1 MNFKRWIARREPN
14 WKTLEQLLKQAENK
28 GFKSLK
34 PDQIQT
40 LASLYRSASADLAR
54 AQTHRVSETL
64 TGSLQALTS
73 RGYSLIYQSSRKQ
86 EWRSL
91 LTFYRQGFPE
101 VVRQTWVYTAIATAL
116 FVVSGLFAWWY
127 SNHDPEFMA
136 MIVPEHLIHKVQHDG
151 ELWMGAILGSEPA
164 AASDIMTNNIGVC
177 FKVMAGGISAGFFT
191 CLLLV
196 FNGLLIGGVAALVGQ
211 NGLAGPFWGFV
222 LPHGSLELPAIF
234 LSGGA
239 GLLLA
244 RAILFPGQYKRIDA
258 LKIYGQQAA
267 QIVYGIVPMLI
278 IAGVIEGFLSPSPL
292 FPDVIKYAIGTF
304 IFILFMTYLQN
315 RSPNV

>member
-14 WKTLEQLLKQAENK
+14 WKTLEQLLKQAEGK

-64 TGSLQALTS
+64 TSSLQGLTS

-91 LTFYRQGFPE
+91 LAFYRQGFPE

-116 FVVSGLFAWWY
+116 FVVSGLIAWWY
-127 SNHDPEFMA
+127 SARDPEFMA
-136 MIVPEHLIHKVQHDG
+136 MVVPEHLIRKVQEDG

-164 AASDIMTNNIGVC
+164 AASDIMTNNIAVC

-292 FPDVIKYAIGTF
+292 IPDVIKYAIGTL

>member
-1 MNFKRWIARREPN
+1 
-14 WKTLEQLLKQAENK
+14 
-28 GFKSLK
+28 
-34 PDQIQT
+34 
-40 LASLYRSASADLAR
+40 
-54 AQTHRVSETL
+54 
-64 TGSLQALTS
+64 
-73 RGYSLIYQSSRKQ
+73 
-86 EWRSL
+86 
-91 LTFYRQGFPE
+91 
-101 VVRQTWVYTAIATAL
+101 
-116 FVVSGLFAWWY
+116 
-127 SNHDPEFMA
+127 
-136 MIVPEHLIHKVQHDG
+136 MIVPEHLIHKVQQDG
-151 ELWMGAILGSEPA
+151 ELWMGSILGSEPA
-164 AASDIMTNNIGVC
+164 AASDIMTNNIAVC

-267 QIVYGIVPMLI
+267 QLVYGIVPMLI

-292 FPDVIKYAIGTF
+292 IPDVIKYAIGTL